1 MYSPRNLCLLALFA
15 GLNQSPKRMS
25 QIMLSGAK
33 CFEAFRMFSL
43 EEMKFFFI
51 ELRIT
56 CTLTIYSKTWLKQ
69 SLKNSQNKGIKDKK

>member
-15 GLNQSPKRMS
+15 GLKQSPKRMS

-33 CFEAFRMFSL
+33 CEAFRMFSL

-56 CTLTIYSKTWLKQ
+56 YTLTIYSKTWLKQ
-69 SLKNSQNKGIKDKK
+69 SSKNSQNKGIKDKK